1 MVYPTDGRNHYS
13 GILNEKKITDYLNEN
28 HKTLFGS
35 NISFKQR
42 GGTQTVDDI
51 EVIKDGTK
59 IASISVKNH
68 SKNGGTFDYINT
80 SKIESYLDDT
90 ETLNKNLLD
99 IKNNKLS
106 ESETRNNVNNHLEKY
121 IEKINIKKILDNI
134 HSQSPEYLIINEEG
148 KYIHIINH
156 NEIFAPFY
164 NPESTFYIKKTNRSK
179 TSGQIW
185 CKLNNLDFNTNL
197 RVRLIL
203 NNGINAFIGTS
214 KSNKTSIPTIK
225 IQQDSV
231 KKLLSRVTKLIL

>member
-68 SKNGGTFDYINT
+68 SKKGGTFDYINT

-90 ETLNKNLLD
+90 ETLNKN
-99 IKNNKLS
+99 
-106 ESETRNNVNNHLEKY
+106 
-121 IEKINIKKILDNI
+121 
-134 HSQSPEYLIINEEG
+134 QSFSII
-148 KYIHIINH
+148 
-156 NEIFAPFY
+156 
-164 NPESTFYIKKTNRSK
+164 
-179 TSGQIW
+179 
-185 CKLNNLDFNTNL
+185 
-197 RVRLIL
+197 
-203 NNGINAFIGTS
+203 
-214 KSNKTSIPTIK
+214 
-225 IQQDSV
+225 
-231 KKLLSRVTKLIL
+231 